1 VLNSITRCIAA
12 AVVAAGVAVS
22 ASGQQD
28 SMTNEQLIEDLIHYQ
43 KIDQREAFA
52 ATADELLGRGLTG
65 AQLVELVT
73 AQARREARFNEAVV
87 GAMQEAGLEDKAAAL
102 YELFEK
108 GKLERA
114 REAGEISRNI
124 ALLQGNLRARRLAH
138 ERLKAAGEYAMPQLL
153 ETFLQTDST
162 DLRAELQRVMIGMGL
177 QAVQPLAAALPYLG
191 AARQEQVVNILGLI
205 DYQEALPYLSDLRD
219 ATDSPEVRAACDEAI
234 GRLGGTNG
242 LSTGEL
248 YYELAQD
255 YYEEKRGMTSF
266 PGEEYQLLWSYDPG
280 IGLEMTPIVTQLFH
294 EAKAMQS
301 SERALVLSRE
311 NPEALA
317 LWIAANFSRELDTP
331 EGYENPAYGADRP
344 EAMYFAVAAGVD
356 VGQRV
361 LGRAIDDRDTR
372 LARKAIAA
380 IERVAGG
387 SGLWHGPGVRRP
399 LLEALNYPNRRVQF
413 ESALALGGAQP
424 TAPFDGSDRVVPTLA
439 AAIRDPGSRS
449 AVVLTG
455 DAEQY
460 ASMRTLLTGMGY
472 SVLPRARTIDELSGA
487 IAEAPAIDLM
497 VTSLTTDAT
506 IEMIRQAQASARL
519 SATPIVALVSSQDY
533 ARLRRRYDEREG
545 VALRSLGIT
554 DAQFRETA
562 DALLAVTTG
571 EPINAAEA
579 VNYAERAL
587 RVLRDLA
594 VSRSPV
600 FSVSD
605 ATMPLIAAMNQ
616 YDDRMKMSVAD
627 VLARIGEQRAQ
638 VALMDEALNAS
649 GDERIVLLGY
659 VADSAKR
666 FGNLLAD
673 RQVRRLIE
681 LARTGERREATAAA
695 AAMGALNLPNESL
708 LPLIIGE

>member
-1 VLNSITRCIAA
+1 MLNSIARRVAAA
-12 AVVAAGVAVS
+12 AVAMGVVFS
-22 ASGQQD
+22 ASGQ
-28 SMTNEQLIEDLIHYQ
+28 SSLTNEQLVEDLIHYQ

-52 ATADELLGRGLTG
+52 AVADELLSRGLTG
-65 AQLVELVT
+65 PELVELVT

-87 GAMQEAGLEDKAAAL
+87 GAMQEAGLEERAAAL

-114 REAGEISRNI
+114 REAGEIARNI

-138 ERLKAAGEYAMPQLL
+138 ERLKTAGEYAMPQLL

-162 DLRAELQRVMIGMGL
+162 DLRAELQRIMIGMGL
-177 QAVQPLAAALPYLG
+177 QAVQPLAAALPNLG

-205 DYQEALPYLSDLRD
+205 DYQASLPYLAELRD
-219 ATDSPEVRAACDEAI
+219 ATDSPEVRTACDEAI
-234 GRLGGTNG
+234 DRLGGTSG
-242 LSTGEL
+242 LSAAEL

-255 YYEEKRGMTSF
+255 YYQEKRGLTSF

-280 IGLEMTPIVTQLFH
+280 IGLVMTPIRTGLFH
-294 EAKAMQS
+294 EAKAMRGAES
-301 SERALVLSRE
+301 SLVLGRE
-311 NPEALA
+311 NPESLA

-331 EGYENPAYGADRP
+331 EGYENPAYGSDRP

-361 LGRAIDDRDTR
+361 LARAIDDRDTR

-387 SGLWHGPGVRRP
+387 SGLWRGPGVRRP
-399 LLEALNYPNRRVQF
+399 LLEALSYPNRRVQF
-413 ESALALGGAQP
+413 ESALALGAAQP
-424 TAPFDGSDRVVPTLA
+424 TAPFDGADRVVPTLS
-439 AAIRDPGSRS
+439 AAIRDPASRA

-460 ASMRTLLTGMGY
+460 ASMRSLLTTMGY
-472 SVLPRARTIDELSGA
+472 SVLPRARTLDELGGA

-497 VTSLTTDAT
+497 VTSLTADAT
-506 IEMIRQAQASARL
+506 VEAVRQARASARL
-519 SATPIVALVSSQDY
+519 SATPVVALVPSSDY

-545 VALRSLGIT
+545 VALRALGIT
-554 DAQFRETA
+554 DAQFRETIA
-562 DALLAVTTG
+562 ALVAVTTG

-579 VNYAERAL
+579 VRYAERAL
-587 RVLRDLA
+587 GVLRDLA

-616 YDDRMKMSVAD
+616 YDGRMKMTIAD

-649 GDERIVLLGY
+649 GDERIVLLGF

-666 FGNLLAD
+666 FGNLLTE
-673 RQVRRLIE
+673 RQVRRLID

-695 AAMGALNLPNESL
+695 AAMGALSLPNESL
-708 LPLIIGE
+708 LQLIIGE